1 METFYKEEG
10 NTGRSKVVLTESNR
24 QLIGC
29 RGFDFFCFVYSHFP
43 DSTLK
48 RVSVSVAL
56 GNEAKVGDLVKPKK
70 LNCIYFKTN
79 NKQIMNNEEKG
90 QICSKGHQRK
100 ERNSDWIN
108 KLGLKR
114 KG

>member
-10 NTGRSKVVLTESNR
+10 NTGKSKVVLTESNR

-48 RVSVSVAL
+48 DCERTL
-56 GNEAKVGDLVKPKK
+56 LPPKIDWNNCDKIKPKVND
-70 LNCIYFKTN
+70 LWFNISHSLF
-79 NKQIMNNEEKG
+79 
-90 QICSKGHQRK
+90 
-100 ERNSDWIN
+100 
-108 KLGLKR
+108 
-114 KG
+114 